1 MRILQIN
8 LSKIQVGL
16 AFELAPLSAHATIVG
31 QRLTHKSSPFRPR
44 WVSGLG
50 FGSGL
55 FEVFRVGGS
64 TRNASMTA
72 TAGGL
77 GFRGAAEADMP
88 CNRWFAGWGPAK
100 PHQASLHDF
109 DSETRKT
116 NLEVEVEVEGLR
128 FGDRTKTSCSTK
140 KIKRERL
147 KRQGIYKGETTQT
160 QEELQRNKLTK
171 TIDIKRRKESYWL
184 GLERSYQDHVLNA

>member
-1 MRILQIN
+1 
-8 LSKIQVGL
+8 
-16 AFELAPLSAHATIVG
+16 
-31 QRLTHKSSPFRPR
+31 
-44 WVSGLG
+44 
-50 FGSGL
+50 
-55 FEVFRVGGS
+55 
-64 TRNASMTA
+64 
-72 TAGGL
+72 
-77 GFRGAAEADMP
+77 MP

-160 QEELQRNKLTK
+160 QEELQRNKLTR
-171 TIDIKRRKESYWL
+171 TIDIKRRKES
-184 GLERSYQDHVLNA
+184 